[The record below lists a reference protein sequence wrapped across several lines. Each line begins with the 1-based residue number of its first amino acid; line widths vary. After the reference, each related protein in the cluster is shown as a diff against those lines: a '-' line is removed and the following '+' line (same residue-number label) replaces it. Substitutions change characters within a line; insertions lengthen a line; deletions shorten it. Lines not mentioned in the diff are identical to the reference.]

1 MKNRD
6 MAEIQPYRLLHPM
19 LVRKA
24 GPTAAV
30 LFGELVNHA
39 TFHADGDG
47 WFWLT
52 QERITELL
60 GIGEK
65 ATVNALEKLQQL
77 DLLMIDT
84 RGDKNRR
91 HFRLV
96 ATTEAYLAAIADG
109 QFLPNDGTSSAKRT
123 EPVPAKGGNEFP
135 PKDGTSFFQTEE
147 QVPAK
152 GGHYEKV
159 IEEKVIEEKVIE
171 EKVIEEKEVA
181 RKKTDDETGLTV
193 APQKQKK
200 TVSKKEK
207 SRGLTSFHD
216 AAGRLIDHLNAVAGS
231 RFRHVAVNLDA
242 FARVLHAAEGTEEEV
257 RWVIEF
263 KTMQWKDKPDMSH
276 NLNPQT
282 LCRALN
288 FPRYLEQMHSA
299 RHQVERGTYGK
310 TQQEIATEQAIY
322 QVAVNFVPPHLR
334 KY

>member
-1 MKNRD
+1 MKNCD

-96 ATTEAYLAAIADG
+96 ATSEAYLAAITDG
-109 QFLPNDGTSSAKRT
+109 EFLRKDGTSSCERT
-123 EPVPAKGGNEFP
+123 ERVPAKRRNKFS
-135 PKDGTSFFQTEE
+135 PKDGTSSCQMEE
-147 QVPAK
+147 QVPSK
-152 GGHYEKV
+152 GRDYKKV
-159 IEEKVIEEKVIE
+159 IEEKVIEEKVID
-171 EKVIEEKEVA
+171 EKRIEEKQIALLRSVPA
-181 RKKTDDETGLTV
+181 
-193 APQKQKK
+193 
-200 TVSKKEK
+200 SKKKNEK
-207 SRGLTSFHD
+207 QDELEKI
-216 AAGRLIDHLNAVAGS
+216 AAACV
-231 RFRHVAVNLDA
+231 
-242 FARVLHAAEGTEEEV
+242 E
-257 RWVIEF
+257 
-263 KTMQWKDKPDMSH
+263 
-276 NLNPQT
+276 NLNT
-282 LCRALN
+282 LTGRRFEIKEHNTKLYKRLLVKGATFDDIELVHQLKAHEWTDSEKMRKHICPKTLTANDN
-288 FPRYLEQMHSA
+288 FWRYLDDA
-299 RHQVERGTYGK
+299 RDAKRAVENGTYGK
-310 TQQEIATEQAIY
+310 TQQEIATEQAFY
-322 QVAVNFVPPHLR
+322 QGAINFVPPHLR